1 MGAAASTKRAAA
13 PISCAGWSFHFP
25 THRRGC
31 GDRAKLA
38 PRPHCKEFNLGGRR
52 ATKFTQASRRGVIPG
67 AVGHNYPEDHQTAP
81 RAREANSILQ
91 RMDCSP
97 NCQPVREAK
106 SDWLRRLNN
115 PRNPRGP
122 GVNRSRYSPSGD
134 AFGSPALSISAPI
147 FLETFGACPLVC
159 GAGTPGVSVA
169 ASGTVA
175 MAGLFGVE
183 LWNSGGELVGSDG

>member
-13 PISCAGWSFHFP
+13 PISCAGRSFHFP
-25 THRRGC
+25 AHRRGC

-38 PRPHCKEFNLGGRR
+38 PRPHCKEFNLGGRQ

-81 RAREANSILQ
+81 RPEKPFSSYNKWAAVLTVGHGDEIRLAPPPE
-91 RMDCSP
+91 
-97 NCQPVREAK
+97 QPAK
-106 SDWLRRLNN
+106 AAPD
-115 PRNPRGP
+115 P
-122 GVNRSRYSPSGD
+122 GVQSSRYSPLVE
-134 AFGSPALSISAPI
+134 AFWSPALSISAPI

-175 MAGLFGVE
+175 MAGL
-183 LWNSGGELVGSDG
+183 LS

>member
-13 PISCAGWSFHFP
+13 PISCAGRSFHFP

-81 RAREANSILQ
+81 RE
-91 RMDCSP
+91 
-97 NCQPVREAK
+97 QPAK
-106 SDWLRRLNN
+106 AAPD
-115 PRNPRGP
+115 P
-122 GVNRSRYSPSGD
+122 GVYSSRYSPSVE
-134 AFGSPALSISAPI
+134 AFWSPALSISAPI